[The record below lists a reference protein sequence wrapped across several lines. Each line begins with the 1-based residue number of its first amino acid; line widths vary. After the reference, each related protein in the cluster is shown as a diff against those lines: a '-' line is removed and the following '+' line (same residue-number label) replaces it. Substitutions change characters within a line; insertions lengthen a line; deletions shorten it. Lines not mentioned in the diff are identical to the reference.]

1 MTQRIQNPYLVPSG
15 SIEHSIDVLKSQFI
29 CAVARCQSSEQCKSF
44 IASVRAK
51 YPDASHHCVAF
62 VYDRPDNSQS
72 YGFSDDGEPSG
83 TAGRP
88 MLAVLQ
94 GAEIGEVCA
103 VVTRYFG
110 GTKLGTG
117 GLQRAYGA
125 SVREAL
131 QHLSTQWIVP
141 STELTL
147 TCSYPQ
153 LNDIEHCLK
162 LHSGLVVSQEFSE
175 QIDLVVSLPMDKLQP
190 FKDEVIQL
198 TSGQIQFPGE

>member
-1 MTQRIQNPYLVPSG
+1 MTQRIQQPYRVPKDT
-15 SIEHSIDVLKSQFI
+15 IEHSIEVNKSHFI
-29 CAVARCQSSEQCKSF
+29 CTLARCQSSDACKSF
-44 IASVRAK
+44 ISSIRDK

-94 GAEIGEVCA
+94 GAEIGEICA

-117 GLQRAYGA
+117 GLQRAYGG

-131 QHLSTQWIVP
+131 LHLQTDLIVP
-141 STELTL
+141 STEIGLF
-147 TCSYPQ
+147 CGYQ
-153 LNDIEHCLK
+153 QFNDIEHCLK
-162 LHSGLVVSQEFSE
+162 RQSGHIVTQEFLE
-175 QIDLVVSLPMDKLQP
+175 QIKLTVSLPMDKLQR

-198 TSGQIQFPGE
+198 TSGQIQFADE

>member
-1 MTQRIQNPYLVPSG
+1 MNSKPYLVPSD
-15 SIEHSIDVLKSQFI
+15 SIEHTTEVLKSQFI
-29 CAVARCQSSEQCKSF
+29 CALARCQSAEECKQF
-44 IASVRAK
+44 IASVREK

-62 VYDRPDNSQS
+62 VYDRPENSQS

-94 GAEIGEVCA
+94 GAEIGEICA

-117 GLQRAYGA
+117 GLQRAYGG

-131 QHLSTQWIVP
+131 QHLTTQLIVP
-141 STELTL
+141 SIDIEFE
-147 TCSYPQ
+147 CSYQQ
-153 LNDIEHCLK
+153 LKDVEHCLK
-162 LHSGLVVSQEFSE
+162 LNTGRIVSQEFAE
-175 QIDLVVSLPMDKLQP
+175 FILLTVSLPMDKAP
-190 FKDEVIQL
+190 TFKREVIEL
-198 TSGQIQFPGE
+198 SSGQIQFAED

>member
-1 MTQRIQNPYLVPSG
+1 MSERIPSPYLVPDG
-15 SIEHSIDVLKSQFI
+15 HIEHSIEVNKSQFI
-29 CAVARCQSSEQCKSF
+29 CAIARCQSSVECKSF
-44 IASVRAK
+44 IATVRAK

-62 VYDRPDNSQS
+62 IYDRPDNSQS

-94 GAEIGEVCA
+94 GSEIGEICA

-131 QHLSTQWIVP
+131 LQLPTQCIVP
-141 STELTL
+141 SQQLSL
-147 TCSYPQ
+147 SCSYPQ
-153 LNDIEHCLK
+153 LSDIEHCLK
-162 LHSGLVVSQEFSE
+162 LHTGKVINQQFAA
-175 QIDLVVSLPMDKLQP
+175 QINLTVSLPMDKIAV
-190 FKDEVIQL
+190 FKNDVVQI
-198 TSGQIQFPGE
+198 TSGQVEFLEE